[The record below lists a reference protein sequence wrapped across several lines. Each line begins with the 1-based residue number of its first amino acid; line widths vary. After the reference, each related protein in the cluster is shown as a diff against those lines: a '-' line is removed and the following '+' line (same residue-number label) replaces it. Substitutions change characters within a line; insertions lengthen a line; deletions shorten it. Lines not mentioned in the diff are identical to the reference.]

1 MSRRWLPYAVVAAF
15 AAPPALACE
24 FCLLSQGISP
34 LQSVNGAGMR
44 ISPRYTVLDEVYQ
57 GTRELPNTAKVAERF
72 VTTEF
77 TGFYSFNEKLT
88 LIGTL
93 PMRSTEGRG
102 EVGTGLA
109 GDADFETDTGG
120 AEGVGDLSVLARY
133 TFFEHHSLAATTL
146 LAASAGLKLPTGDT
160 LGRNDVGNF
169 MDAHTQ
175 LGTGSTDVF
184 LGLSASHAVGRL
196 NTCHPACSSSSTV
209 SGSWKPTSSRPC
221 TTTWMASSSAKT
233 TACRVA

>member
-1 MSRRWLPYAVVAAF
+1 MP
-15 AAPPALACE
+15 
-24 FCLLSQGISP
+24 
-34 LQSVNGAGMR
+34 
-44 ISPRYTVLDEVYQ
+44 
-57 GTRELPNTAKVAERF
+57 
-72 VTTEF
+72 
-77 TGFYSFNEKLT
+77 
-88 LIGTL
+88 
-93 PMRSTEGRG
+93 
-102 EVGTGLA
+102 A

-196 NTCHPACSSSSTV
+196 NLSANVLAAVTTEGDAGHVAHQFGDSLNYDLTGKYRLFPEMPGDSPLQCFVSLGVNGEWRSKVDPMTDAFHDHFSSVARSYAEGRPSYPPALFDWLASLCATRDCV
-209 SGSWKPTSSRPC
+209 WDGATGSGQAAVDLARYFRQVIATD
-221 TTTWMASSSAKT
+221 ASAKQL
-233 TACRVA
+233 A